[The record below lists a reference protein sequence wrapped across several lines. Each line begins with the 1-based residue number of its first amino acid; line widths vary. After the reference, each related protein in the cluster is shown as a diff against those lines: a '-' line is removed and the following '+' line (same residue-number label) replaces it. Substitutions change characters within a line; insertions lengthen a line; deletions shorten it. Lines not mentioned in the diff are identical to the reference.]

1 MSSFKDRKKS
11 GKPRRSP
18 RRCGDSRQDNLCL
31 ESFRLNRIILGQ
43 ILAELQ
49 QDRMNR
55 IFSHANLFVCL
66 SRRFV
71 IIFDEFFF
79 FLKHPILVALNRR
92 ISARV
97 LFVHVSFHFEEKE
110 NDRLVHF
117 RILKSLLIDAR
128 RILFTYLLTFLI
140 SNFTSR
146 SRRRSNTCNNAK
158 RKEFFWQRYKCN
170 AIPLSCITIHSPQNS
185 NVLKKKKK
193 RNIPFSRRRR
203 I

>member
-185 NVLKKKKK
+185 KKKKK

>member
-92 ISARV
+92 ISTRV
-97 LFVHVSFHFEEKE
+97 LF
-110 NDRLVHF
+110 
-117 RILKSLLIDAR
+117 
-128 RILFTYLLTFLI
+128 
-140 SNFTSR
+140 TS
-146 SRRRSNTCNNAK
+146 
-158 RKEFFWQRYKCN
+158 
-170 AIPLSCITIHSPQNS
+170 
-185 NVLKKKKK
+185 KKKKIIDSFANFK
-193 RNIPFSRRRR
+193 ITIDRRGKNSFHLSSYFSDK
-203 I
+203 

>member
-66 SRRFV
+66 SRRIV
-71 IIFDEFFF
+71 IFDEFFF

-110 NDRLVHF
+110 NDRLVH
-117 RILKSLLIDAR
+117 
-128 RILFTYLLTFLI
+128 
-140 SNFTSR
+140 
-146 SRRRSNTCNNAK
+146 
-158 RKEFFWQRYKCN
+158 EF
-170 AIPLSCITIHSPQNS
+170 
-185 NVLKKKKK
+185 
-193 RNIPFSRRRR
+193 
-203 I
+203 